1 MTEEGDPHH
10 SPNRVTFAE
19 GYSLVMADGTF
30 PANAG
35 STEQTKQCRGQ
46 TKKNMKFST
55 SLSMDFQTS
64 RCEYRKWSIVKMS
77 CLMRKEIQ
85 LCGGTL

>member
-46 TKKNMKFST
+46 TGVLDQFEHGFPNIK
-55 SLSMDFQTS
+55 
-64 RCEYRKWSIVKMS
+64 V
-77 CLMRKEIQ
+77 
-85 LCGGTL
+85 

>member
-1 MTEEGDPHH
+1 MMEEGDPHH

-55 SLSMDFQTS
+55 SLSMDFQTL